1 MKYLTIIIMLLSNI
15 DLLGQVR
22 SFNNIP
28 KEVLEQLD
36 KMGSDSSPFLNTYES
51 EYFNIIFKDSLND
64 FDFTN
69 KKIGFLKAN
78 IKQNK
83 KIYFK
88 EEKERFQ
95 NNSTIISSYL
105 YIFDI
110 NSKKESGGYDA
121 AVIYW
126 SKFTIP
132 IDKIVKILREN
143 N

>member
-1 MKYLTIIIMLLSNI
+1 MNRPT
-15 DLLGQVR
+15 
-22 SFNNIP
+22 P
-28 KEVLEQLD
+28 
-36 KMGSDSSPFLNTYES
+36 DSAFRIN
-51 EYFNIIFKDSLND
+51 FIFFVISRWDYRFIVLND

-69 KKIGFLKAN
+69 KKIGFIKAS

-83 KIYFK
+83 KIYFQ

-110 NSKKESGGYDA
+110 NPKKESGGYDA
-121 AVIYW
+121 AIIYW